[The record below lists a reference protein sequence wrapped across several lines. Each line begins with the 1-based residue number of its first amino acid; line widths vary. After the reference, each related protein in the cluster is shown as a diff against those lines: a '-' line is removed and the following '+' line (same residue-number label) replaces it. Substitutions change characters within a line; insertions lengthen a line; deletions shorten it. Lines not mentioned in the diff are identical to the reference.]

1 MSEHPQ
7 IDPMYRAEIA
17 ARLIAILSEAPAGL
31 PDLLVNSEGA
41 YPTEVC
47 SELESLQVLG
57 KVKVAPNGIWM
68 LALSNDELASRG
80 QPINS
85 APRRVPDSFFPE
97 PHALDFDWRFTSDTL
112 EFLGR
117 YISDFRVRSV
127 AVLGAPTLFKY
138 LSDRGTNARLFD
150 NNAQVVKRLREAGYC
165 NVTECDL
172 LRRLPTGKN
181 FDCAVVDPPWYLEHY
196 NAFIEAGRRLLASRG
211 KLLVSMLPRLTR
223 PSATM
228 DRAQVLTFAFQRGF
242 ELASV
247 DAGSLHYAS
256 PSFEVAALQS
266 EGIHLTDWRSADLY
280 TFRLTTRPV
289 PELEVPTAEE
299 TDPWETFQIGRTV
312 VKIKL
317 DRGRSDHRFEFKE
330 VPGVADMRLKSV
342 SRRSPARPHINLWTS
357 RNLVAHVTRSELACD
372 ALGLVQGGMEA
383 WEAVAALSGNGRL
396 RASEKKPLEKLLTLL
411 LNESRS

>member
-1 MSEHPQ
+1 
-7 IDPMYRAEIA
+7 MYRAEIT

-31 PDLLVNSEGA
+31 PELVVKSEGA
-41 YPTEVC
+41 YPTEVR
-47 SELESLQVLG
+47 SELESLQVIG
-57 KVKVAPNGIWM
+57 KAKVAPNGIWM
-68 LALSNDELASRG
+68 LVPSDGELASRS

-85 APRRVPDSFFPE
+85 TPRRVPDSFFPE

-150 NNAQVVKRLREAGYC
+150 NNTQVVKRLQQAGYC

-172 LRRLPTGKN
+172 LHYIPKGEKS
-181 FDCAVVDPPWYLEHY
+181 DCAVVDPPWYLEHY
-196 NAFIEAGRRLLASRG
+196 SAFIEAGRRLLARRG

-223 PSATM
+223 PSATA
-228 DRAQVLTFAFQRGF
+228 DRAQVLTFAFERGF
-242 ELASV
+242 ELLSV
-247 DAGSLHYAS
+247 DASPLHYAS

-280 TFRLTTRPV
+280 TFGLTARPV
-289 PELEVPTAEE
+289 RDLEVPPREG
-299 TDPWETFQIGRTV
+299 TDLWETFQVGRTV
-312 VKIKL
+312 IKIKL
-317 DRGRSDHRFEFKE
+317 EGGGSDHNFEFKE
-330 VPGVADMRLKSV
+330 VPGVANMRLKSV

-357 RNLVAHVTRSELACD
+357 RNLVAHVTGSELLRD
-372 ALGLVQGGMEA
+372 ALRLLQRGMEA
-383 WEAVAALSGNGRL
+383 CEAVAALSADGRL